1 MRKPGKKTVLF
12 VFLLVCLAA
21 AALFLISGKDAG
33 TALFKSSL
41 DEALG
46 DLPGWSLQAGR
57 FSGNPVT
64 GFTAWDVRI
73 SFENGEILRA
83 DSLTVSLSLLS
94 LLKGSAGIDRISV
107 KNGFVAAEALF
118 AAAGKA
124 ELPSAPGGKPLD
136 LPVVIVSPSE
146 VSTPLGKLKLDLLR
160 LTPGRGTVTLEA
172 RGNFLGTPV
181 ELGGSLA
188 EDEKIFLTNGF
199 LKAGSATASL
209 SGEMFPEFFLEG
221 KVENLDLEKAG
232 SLLSIPFTM
241 RGTVASTIT
250 ASRPGG
256 KLLLSGEGEILG
268 GDIWDLLTEG
278 RFHWSADGEGDPF
291 PAGGT
296 VFRPRGGRLPC
307 SSPPFPGG
315 IKLGLKNV
323 DFQED
328 TFLVAFFRRGVLSLR
343 VDLDGP
349 FDRLGA
355 PSPLLRRRLSSKAF
369 P

>member
-181 ELGGSLA
+181 ELGGSLCRRRK
-188 EDEKIFLTNGF
+188 DFF
-199 LKAGSATASL
+199 SQTAS
-209 SGEMFPEFFLEG
+209 
-221 KVENLDLEKAG
+221 
-232 SLLSIPFTM
+232 
-241 RGTVASTIT
+241 
-250 ASRPGG
+250 
-256 KLLLSGEGEILG
+256 
-268 GDIWDLLTEG
+268 
-278 RFHWSADGEGDPF
+278 
-291 PAGGT
+291 
-296 VFRPRGGRLPC
+296 
-307 SSPPFPGG
+307 
-315 IKLGLKNV
+315 
-323 DFQED
+323 
-328 TFLVAFFRRGVLSLR
+328 
-343 VDLDGP
+343 
-349 FDRLGA
+349 
-355 PSPLLRRRLSSKAF
+355 
-369 P
+369 